1 MHKSPLSSMGY
12 HRAKS
17 LVVKLGAQGVEQKPS
32 IDISDCVW
40 HLEGPGIRNF
50 GRQGGSRDSREV
62 EWYRM
67 LHLYHQSA
75 KKSSVLL
82 KIGVP

>member
-17 LVVKLGAQGVEQKPS
+17 LVVKLDAQGVEQKPS

-40 HLEGPGIRNF
+40 HLEGPGI
-50 GRQGGSRDSREV
+50 GILEGKEAAGTV
-62 EWYRM
+62 ERWNGTGC
-67 LHLYHQSA
+67 
-75 KKSSVLL
+75 SSTTKVPRSLL
-82 KIGVP
+82 FSSKLGFLP